1 MLTEESGPWRRRIG
15 HRRRWQ
21 RCWGKKRICY
31 EIKVEKDANGEL
43 KLAYAS
49 IEPMQGLPA

>member
-21 RCWGKKRICY
+21 RRWGKKRICY
-31 EIKVEKDANGEL
+31 EVKVGKDVNSEL

-49 IEPMQGLPA
+49 IEPMQGPPA